1 MDTSLNGWGA
11 IMAVFLQWN
20 SEYELGVPAMD
31 ADHRDLMEMCNH
43 FLTLVESQSSPTLL
57 ADSLDRLILRTRA
70 HFLAEERMLDRHGYP
85 ALVVHKAEHERLIR
99 EAESLSGGLRT
110 DDGERDLPTIIAET
124 SDFLKSWL
132 LEHIRNNDRPYKPF
146 LRSLN

>member
-1 MDTSLNGWGA
+1 MA
-11 IMAVFLQWN
+11 ILLEWN
-20 SEYELGVPAMD
+20 SDYELGVPAMD
-31 ADHRDLMEMCNH
+31 ADHRDLMDMCNL
-43 FLTLVESQSSPTLL
+43 FLEKVQAQTPPTQL

-99 EAESLSGGLRT
+99 EAEALSNGLRT
-110 DDGERDLPTIIAET
+110 DQGEKDLDSIIAET
-124 SDFLKSWL
+124 SDFLRSWL

>member
-1 MDTSLNGWGA
+1 
-11 IMAVFLQWN
+11 MALFLEWTG
-20 SEYELGVPAMD
+20 EYELGVPAMD

-43 FLTLVESQSSPTLL
+43 FLTLVESQSSPPHL

-99 EAESLSGGLRT
+99 EAEALSARLRS
-110 DDGERDLPTIIAET
+110 DDGEKDLATIIAET
-124 SDFLKSWL
+124 ADFLKSWL

>member
-1 MDTSLNGWGA
+1 
-11 IMAVFLQWN
+11 MALFLEWTG
-20 SEYELGVPAMD
+20 EYELGVPAMD

-43 FLTLVESQSSPTLL
+43 FLALVESQSSPPRL

-85 ALVVHKAEHERLIR
+85 ALVVHKVEHERLIR
-99 EAESLSGGLRT
+99 EAEALSARLRS
-110 DDGERDLPTIIAET
+110 DDGEKDLAIIIAET
-124 SDFLKSWL
+124 ADFLKSWL